1 MALVFHILHD
11 AEKVASVVASWNP
24 LINLIMLRLLDLK
37 SSDETICRM
46 DCCTIKRYI
55 SFSPLLLTTQPA
67 QQLNDGKANAA
78 ASKARPVPLPR
89 SRKLSPIQT
98 WTLACQICID
108 LPEIHSWKNGKN
120 DRVKPPLCLQHAYTL
135 TVMKNDRSCFLY
147 SKTPIFSVEP
157 LWNEMNIKDQWL
169 WSSASLYQWNTTN
182 SLWKGMKES
191 QMNKSQGNSWKGQ
204 SFKFQ
209 VVLLLQNPTSWYF
222 TSRLGP

>member
-46 DCCTIKRYI
+46 HCCTIKRYI
-55 SFSPLLLTTQPA
+55 SFSLLILTTQPA

-98 WTLACQICID
+98 WILAGQICQRST
-108 LPEIHSWKNGKN
+108 LEKNGKN
-120 DRVKPPLCLQHAYTL
+120 DRVKPTLCLQHAYTL
-135 TVMKNDRSCFLY
+135 TVMKNDRNCFLY
-147 SKTPIFSVEP
+147 SNTPIFSVEP
-157 LWNEMNIKDQWL
+157 L
-169 WSSASLYQWNTTN
+169 
-182 SLWKGMKES
+182 
-191 QMNKSQGNSWKGQ
+191 
-204 SFKFQ
+204 
-209 VVLLLQNPTSWYF
+209 
-222 TSRLGP
+222 

>member
-24 LINLIMLRLLDLK
+24 LINLIMRLLDLK

-55 SFSPLLLTTQPA
+55 SFSQLILTTQPA

-98 WTLACQICID
+98 WTLACQRST
-108 LPEIHSWKNGKN
+108 LEKKEKN
-120 DRVKPPLCLQHAYTL
+120 DHVKPTLCLQHAYTL
-135 TVMKNDRSCFLY
+135 TVMKNDRNCFY
-147 SKTPIFSVEP
+147 I
-157 LWNEMNIKDQWL
+157 
-169 WSSASLYQWNTTN
+169 
-182 SLWKGMKES
+182 
-191 QMNKSQGNSWKGQ
+191 
-204 SFKFQ
+204 
-209 VVLLLQNPTSWYF
+209 PTH
-222 TSRLGP
+222 TDI

>member
-1 MALVFHILHD
+1 MSAAASKICQDSLPNHTVPHKLRKQFALSDAMALVFHILHD

-98 WTLACQICID
+98 WILACQICID
-108 LPEIHSWKNGKN
+108 LPEIHS
-120 DRVKPPLCLQHAYTL
+120 
-135 TVMKNDRSCFLY
+135 
-147 SKTPIFSVEP
+147 
-157 LWNEMNIKDQWL
+157 
-169 WSSASLYQWNTTN
+169 
-182 SLWKGMKES
+182 
-191 QMNKSQGNSWKGQ
+191 
-204 SFKFQ
+204 
-209 VVLLLQNPTSWYF
+209 
-222 TSRLGP
+222 